1 MKRVLLSLA
10 CSAAC
15 LTAPAVA
22 LADTSFN
29 LGVVSLYKSNG
40 LDQDNPKGKQVR
52 PALQGGV
59 DTSFD
64 NGFYLGNWN
73 STGRFG
79 DADVEIDLYGGHR
92 GQITEA
98 LSYDLGVISFIYP
111 GSGGGWNG
119 SEAYGSLSWGPMTV
133 KYSRGVDGVI
143 KKFGRLS
150 LTYTQPIAEVWTVQ
164 AVLATRNKTAG
175 DFGDYSL
182 GLTRDLGEG
191 LSVGASYSGAT
202 HKSELGGAGDNRLVL
217 SVVKGF

>member
-1 MKRVLLSLA
+1 MKRVLFSLA

-15 LTAPAVA
+15 LSAPAIA
-22 LADTSFN
+22 QAETSFN
-29 LGVVSLYKSNG
+29 LGLVSLYKSNG

-73 STGRFG
+73 STGQYG
-79 DADVEIDLYGGHR
+79 DANLEIDLYGGHR
-92 GQITEA
+92 GQVTEA

-119 SEAYGSLSWGPMTV
+119 SEAYGSLSWGPVMV

-143 KKFGRLS
+143 KRFARLS
-150 LTYTQPIAEVWTVQ
+150 LTFTQPLSDVWTLQ
-164 AVLATRNKTAG
+164 AVLAARNKNAG

-182 GLTRDLGEG
+182 GLTRDLGDG
-191 LSVGASYSGAT
+191 LSVGASVSGTTRKA
-202 HKSELGGAGDNRLVL
+202 ELGGAGDNRLVL
-217 SVVKGF
+217 SVVQGF

>member
-1 MKRVLLSLA
+1 MKRVLLFLA

-15 LTAPAVA
+15 LTAPVVA
-22 LADTSFN
+22 LAGTSFN

-52 PALQGGV
+52 PAVQGGV

-92 GQITEA
+92 GQVTEA

-150 LTYTQPIAEVWTVQ
+150 LTYTQPIGEGWTLQ
-164 AVLATRNKTAG
+164 AVLAARNKTAG

-182 GLTRDLGEG
+182 GVTRDLGEG
-191 LSVGASYSGAT
+191 LSVGASFSGAT
-202 HKSELGGAGDNRLVL
+202 HKSDLGGAGDNRLVL
-217 SVVKGF
+217 SLVKGF

>member
-15 LTAPAVA
+15 LTAPVVA
-22 LADTSFN
+22 LAGTSFN

-52 PALQGGV
+52 PAVQGGV

-92 GQITEA
+92 GQVTEA

-150 LTYTQPIAEVWTVQ
+150 LTYTQPIGEGWTLQ
-164 AVLATRNKTAG
+164 AVPAARNKTAG

-182 GLTRDLGEG
+182 GVTRDLGEG
-191 LSVGASYSGAT
+191 LSVGASFSGAT
-202 HKSELGGAGDNRLVL
+202 HKSDLGGAGDNRLVL
-217 SVVKGF
+217 SLVKGF